1 MRRLIFLIGII
12 PLLCGCVYILEPKD
26 IVYELT
32 NNLYTARVY
41 HLRVGVKNAI
51 GFLMAGTTIK
61 VNEVE
66 YKTDDSGYAVIP
78 LYYEE
83 AGIKKLKIEKES
95 INKTLE
101 IDVKK
106 PSWLIFLW
114 LASDNNLDDQV
125 MGDLEEMTNAA
136 QDVSLIIL
144 WDSSNQSKDGIYV
157 MTEDSTII
165 RIEETGEINSGDGN
179 LLRYYTEKFSKIDSN
194 YKAIIIWNHGLAW
207 YDLNV
212 YKTKGIS
219 YDDQSK
225 DFLTIQEITD
235 NVTGNWDVLGMDACL
250 MGSIEV
256 IYALKDVADYILAS
270 AHNIPGTGW
279 NYSFT
284 RSISQSTPLE
294 MCEKIVDSYRD
305 FYSNFPNISLAV
317 YETKYISSAI
327 DLFNE
332 FLSTTNT
339 KLQKNFWTTYSSS
352 YCLYDLGEVLESLQ
366 ATQVLNDFS
375 QVVVYKYLS
384 NSKPESLATSIF
396 VCKNIEKMNYG
407 STKFATDTIWDE
419 FLLGQ

>member
-12 PLLCGCVYILEPKD
+12 PLLCGCVYIIEPKD

-32 NNLYTARVY
+32 GDLYTARVY
-41 HLRVGVKNAI
+41 HLKVGVKNAL

-61 VNEVE
+61 VNGVE
-66 YKTDDSGYAVIP
+66 YKTDDFGYAVIQ
-78 LYYEE
+78 LYYEK
-83 AGIKKLKIEKES
+83 AGIKELKIEKES
-95 INKTLE
+95 IHKTLE

-114 LASDNNLDDQV
+114 LASDNNLDYQAIR
-125 MGDLEEMTNAA
+125 DLEEMKNAA
-136 QDVSLIIL
+136 RDVSLIIL
-144 WDSSNQSKDGIYV
+144 WDSSDESKDGIYV
-157 MTEDSTII
+157 MDGSTPI

-179 LLRYYTEKFSKIDSN
+179 LLKYYTERFSKIDSN
-194 YKAIIIWNHGLAW
+194 YKALIIWNHGLAW
-207 YDLNV
+207 DDRNV

-219 YDDQSK
+219 YDDQSN
-225 DFLTIQEITD
+225 DFFTIQEISD
-235 NVTGNWDVLGMDACL
+235 NVTGNWDVFGMDACL

-256 IYALKDVADYILAS
+256 VYALKDVADYILAS

-279 NYSFT
+279 DYNFT
-284 RSISQSTPLE
+284 GSISQSIPLE

-305 FYSNFPNISLAV
+305 FYSNFQNISLAV
-317 YETKYISSAI
+317 YETKYISGAV

-339 KLQKNFWTTYSSS
+339 ELQKSSWTTYSSS

-366 ATQVLNDFS
+366 ATQVWNGFS

-384 NSKPESLATSIF
+384 NSRPKSLATSIF
-396 VCKNIEKMNYG
+396 VCKDIEKMNYD
-407 STKFATDTIWDE
+407 STRFAIDTVWDE
-419 FLLGQ
+419 FLLGH